1 MKISISYQWKAFF
14 AVALSIFT
22 MVMSMNITILAL
34 PLIARDF
41 AVTLREV
48 SWVVIAFSLTVTALL
63 LPMGRLSD
71 LIGRKKTLLSGITF
85 FIIGSMICYFA
96 DSFSMLILGRVVM
109 GLGASMGQG
118 VGTAIVVSVFPQKER
133 GKAIGSHT
141 TAVAIGAAGGPVL
154 AGVLLQFFS
163 WQVIFLVVAFPAVL
177 AFFWGLLILD
187 DERIGSFQAEDKVFD
202 WSGAVLTILLMLFF
216 VTTLNSPFPSDYDFW
231 VFLLGIPGSIIL
243 LITFI
248 FLQLRTPSPLLD
260 LKLFSNRIFSY
271 SSLTRFLGFTSRS
284 GGMLLLPVFLLN
296 IRGLD
301 EFTIGLLMFS
311 GALGMGI
318 GAQSGGRLSDI
329 FGRRRFVIFGFVLA
343 VLNSILMAWYHQET
357 PLLLIV
363 LTLFVNGISMGLW
376 STPNQVI
383 TVNATPKSKFGPVGA
398 LINLTRNT
406 GNVTGQAI
414 ATAVIAAVLGFQGF
428 DIELSQVGIM
438 EGSVEAFTHAWRAA
452 YLAIICILCL
462 AIFTAFQT
470 RSIPSKN

>member
-1 MKISISYQWKAFF
+1 
-14 AVALSIFT
+14 
-22 MVMSMNITILAL
+22 
-34 PLIARDF
+34 
-41 AVTLREV
+41 
-48 SWVVIAFSLTVTALL
+48 
-63 LPMGRLSD
+63 
-71 LIGRKKTLLSGITF
+71 
-85 FIIGSMICYFA
+85 
-96 DSFSMLILGRVVM
+96 
-109 GLGASMGQG
+109 
-118 VGTAIVVSVFPQKER
+118 
-133 GKAIGSHT
+133 
-141 TAVAIGAAGGPVL
+141 
-154 AGVLLQFFS
+154 
-163 WQVIFLVVAFPAVL
+163 
-177 AFFWGLLILD
+177 
-187 DERIGSFQAEDKVFD
+187 
-202 WSGAVLTILLMLFF
+202 
-216 VTTLNSPFPSDYDFW
+216 
-231 VFLLGIPGSIIL
+231 
-243 LITFI
+243 FI

-343 VLNSILMAWYHQET
+343 VLNSMLMAWYHQET

-452 YLAIICILCL
+452 YLGIICVLCL

>member
-1 MKISISYQWKAFF
+1 MAT
-14 AVALSIFT
+14 AV
-22 MVMSMNITILAL
+22 VWD
-34 PLIARDF
+34 P
-41 AVTLREV
+41 
-48 SWVVIAFSLTVTALL
+48 IAFPRSFCGKTETTIAVPTPCPKEASL
-63 LPMGRLSD
+63 
-71 LIGRKKTLLSGITF
+71 
-85 FIIGSMICYFA
+85 
-96 DSFSMLILGRVVM
+96 
-109 GLGASMGQG
+109 GQG

-187 DERIGSFQAEDKVFD
+187 DKRIGSFQAEDRLFD

-301 EFTIGLLMFS
+301 E
-311 GALGMGI
+311 
-318 GAQSGGRLSDI
+318 
-329 FGRRRFVIFGFVLA
+329 
-343 VLNSILMAWYHQET
+343 
-357 PLLLIV
+357 LIHPIRGCSREIRAI
-363 LTLFVNGISMGLW
+363 TTFPRNGW
-376 STPNQVI
+376 
-383 TVNATPKSKFGPVGA
+383 
-398 LINLTRNT
+398 
-406 GNVTGQAI
+406 
-414 ATAVIAAVLGFQGF
+414 
-428 DIELSQVGIM
+428 
-438 EGSVEAFTHAWRAA
+438 
-452 YLAIICILCL
+452 
-462 AIFTAFQT
+462 
-470 RSIPSKN
+470 